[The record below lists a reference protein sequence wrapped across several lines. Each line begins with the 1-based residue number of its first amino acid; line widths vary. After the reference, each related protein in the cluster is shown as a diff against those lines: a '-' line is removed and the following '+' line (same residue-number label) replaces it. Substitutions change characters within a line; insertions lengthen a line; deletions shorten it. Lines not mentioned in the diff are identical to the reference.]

1 MRGYLYRIVAGR
13 QGGALAA
20 VIKSAL
26 FILSLVYGIII
37 RVLIF
42 GSSFVQKRFNLR
54 IISVG
59 NITVGGTGKTSLVEL
74 ISRYLKGRGNSLA
87 ILTRG
92 YKRKGLDYAGDEP
105 RMLAKNLEDTPV
117 IIDKNRARSARR
129 AVREYNCD
137 TAILDDG
144 FQQWHIKKDLDI
156 VVIDSLNPFG
166 NRHMLP
172 RGLLREPLSSL
183 KRGDIFV
190 LSKTNFVSRGDLDK
204 IRLSLVKYNPR
215 GLIVE
220 SIHKPVGFYNIKEPG
235 KLLSLVC
242 LKKEK
247 VVLLSGIGDPVS
259 FLKTISGL
267 GVGVGLELVFSDH
280 HYYTVREIEVIADRA
295 RRSGLKFIVTT
306 EKDAARISEEAISI
320 LGDLEILILRIELK
334 IVKNEEPFFNR
345 LLGLYSL

>member
-1 MRGYLYRIVAGR
+1 MRGYFYRIVTGR
-13 QGGALAA
+13 QGGFLAA
-20 VIKSAL
+20 LIKSAL
-26 FILSLVYGIII
+26 FLLSLAYGIII
-37 RVLIF
+37 RLLIF
-42 GSSFVQKRFNLR
+42 CSSFDQNRFNLR
-54 IISVG
+54 IISAG

-74 ISRYLKGRGNSLA
+74 ISRYLKGRGNSLV

-92 YKRKGLDYAGDEP
+92 YKRKGVDYAGDEP
-105 RMLAKNLEDTPV
+105 RMLAKNLADIPV

-190 LSKTNFVSRGDLDK
+190 LSKTNFVTEEALDK
-204 IRLSLVKYNPR
+204 IRLSLTKYNPR
-215 GLIVE
+215 ALIVE
-220 SIHKPVGFYNIKEPG
+220 SIHKPVGFYNIKNPG
-235 KLLSLVC
+235 KLLGLGY

-247 VVLLSGIGDPVS
+247 VVLLSGIGDPAS
-259 FLKTISGL
+259 FLKTVAGL
-267 GVGVGLELVFSDH
+267 GVEVGLELVFADH
-280 HYYTVREIEVIADRA
+280 HYYTGREIEVISDRA
-295 RRSGLKFIVTT
+295 RNSGLKFIVTT
-306 EKDAARISEEAISI
+306 EKDAARISQEAASI
-320 LGDLEILILRIELK
+320 LEDLEILVLRIELK
-334 IVKNEEPFFNR
+334 IVKNEELFFNR